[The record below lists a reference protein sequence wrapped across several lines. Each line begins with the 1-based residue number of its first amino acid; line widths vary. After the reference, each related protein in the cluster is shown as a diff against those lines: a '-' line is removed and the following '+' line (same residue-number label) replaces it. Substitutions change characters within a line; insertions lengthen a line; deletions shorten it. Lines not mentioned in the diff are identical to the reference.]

1 MRIDRLLAVI
11 GLFLLLAL
19 PARAQGQSFPSKPI
33 RVVVPFGPGGTG
45 DLVARAIASKIGET
59 LGYQVLIENK
69 PGAGGAVAG
78 QEVARATPDGHTLLL
93 ISNGTAVSKA
103 LFKSLPYEPLNDFSM
118 ISTAAWFGLVIATH
132 PQSQAN
138 TVKEFIA
145 LAKASPGKMN
155 IATINIGST
164 QNLAAELFKSI
175 AGIDAQIVPYKT
187 SGDVIVAA
195 KNQDAHVIFDF
206 FAPTLSHLKSGG
218 LKPLAVTTAKRFP
231 GLPDVPTAIESGL
244 PGFDVAS
251 WNGFAAPAK
260 TPRAVI
266 DRLQQAIAKAVAA
279 PDVQK
284 RFLELGVEGRSST
297 PEQLRDLFVS
307 ESRRWSA
314 VVEAARIPKQ

>member
-1 MRIDRLLAVI
+1 
-11 GLFLLLAL
+11 
-19 PARAQGQSFPSKPI
+19 
-33 RVVVPFGPGGTG
+33 
-45 DLVARAIASKIGET
+45 
-59 LGYQVLIENK
+59 
-69 PGAGGAVAG
+69 
-78 QEVARATPDGHTLLL
+78 
-93 ISNGTAVSKA
+93 
-103 LFKSLPYEPLNDFSM
+103 
-118 ISTAAWFGLVIATH
+118 
-132 PQSQAN
+132 
-138 TVKEFIA
+138 
-145 LAKASPGKMN
+145 MN

-314 VVEAARIPKQ
+314 VVEAAKIPKQ